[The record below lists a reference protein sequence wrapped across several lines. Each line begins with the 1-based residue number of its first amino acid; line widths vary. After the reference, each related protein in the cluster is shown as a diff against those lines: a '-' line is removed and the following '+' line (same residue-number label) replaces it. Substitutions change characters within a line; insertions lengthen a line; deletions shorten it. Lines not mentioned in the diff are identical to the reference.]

1 MGGIEKIVGIFLLC
15 GIVAQGANL
24 QDSVQDSTRKLAQDS
39 IKNLT
44 KKRAD
49 STQRTQ
55 TTKKPIQESQNIKK
69 SSTQEQNMALQE
81 NDLTDGSTEYGALQ
95 DLAQKRSEQ
104 ERRKSLKPLD
114 YSNLFSKPPIEWG
127 KIASEKSGFFVGVG
141 GALTPTIRAE
151 DGAEQVYR
159 ADYPLGYGYDLKLG
173 FMYFSNP
180 YVGFRLYGQYANAK
194 SSEPYTSA
202 RSTLSREYQVSMY
215 SVGLSV
221 ILDTTLGSRYEH
233 AISVAIDVSYSPKI
247 DFQSRWSDEFGNS
260 GVNAFKTG
268 NKIVLGLGLG
278 YVYRSKHR
286 LEVMFKRFTDIKEG
300 VDSFVAIG
308 NNAPIVFNQLLG
320 VSIGYSYVF

>member
-1 MGGIEKIVGIFLLC
+1 MCGFKKIVSVFLLC

-24 QDSVQDSTRKLAQDS
+24 QDSAQERVDSSK
-39 IKNLT
+39 
-44 KKRAD
+44 
-49 STQRTQ
+49 RTQ
-55 TTKKPIQESQNIKK
+55 ATTQAKNRAQTSQIAKK
-69 SSTQEQNMALQE
+69 SNTQKQSATLQE
-81 NDLTDGSTEYGALQ
+81 NDLIDNDAEQGALQ
-95 DLAQKRSEQ
+95 DLAQKRSSEE

-127 KIASEKSGFFVGVG
+127 KIASEKSGLFVGVG
-141 GALTPTIRAE
+141 GALIPTIRAE
-151 DGAEQVYR
+151 NTAAQAYR
-159 ADYPLGYGYDLKLG
+159 ADYPFGYGYDLKLG

-194 SSEPYTSA
+194 SFEPYTSA
-202 RSTLSREYQVSMY
+202 RSTLSREYRVSMY

-247 DFQSRWSDEFGNS
+247 DFQSRWCDEFGNR
-260 GVNAFKTG
+260 GVNAFSAG

-286 LEVMFKRFTDIKEG
+286 LEVMFKRFTDIRESA
-300 VDSFVAIG
+300 DSFVAIR
-308 NNAPIVFNQLLG
+308 NTAPVVFNQLLG
-320 VSIGYSYVF
+320 VSVGYSYVF

>member
-1 MGGIEKIVGIFLLC
+1 MGGIGKIVGVFLLC
-15 GIVAQGANL
+15 GIVAQGANF
-24 QDSVQDSTRKLAQDS
+24 QDSVQDSTRKLAQYS
-39 IKNLT
+39 IKNLN

-49 STQRTQ
+49 STHRTQ
-55 TTKKPIQESQNIKK
+55 TKKKPTQESQNIKQ

-81 NDLTDGSTEYGALQ
+81 NDLTDESAEYGALQ

-151 DGAEQVYR
+151 DGAKQVYR

-173 FMYFSNP
+173 LMYFSNP

-286 LEVMFKRFTDIKEG
+286 LEVMFKRFTDIKES
-300 VDSFVAIG
+300 VDSFMAIG